1 MGCVLDVAGGRAQQ
15 GRPMNKLLS
24 FLNNMD
30 VRAQRTTWVSLAL
43 FAVVA
48 TMIVLGK
55 TGALGLVSED
65 VERFL
70 TGLREGPWG
79 LPAVILVFCVS
90 AYVAAPQFVLI
101 GACVVAFGPLYGFLY
116 AWAGTCVSGVVTF
129 YTGRWAGSG
138 MLRRYGGDTA
148 NRLSRFIG
156 RNDFLASLI
165 VRNVP
170 TAPFIVVNMAFG
182 ASHAKFWRYFG
193 GLVLGVIPKT
203 AIVALLG
210 QSVLSAMGGGLFLA
224 IGVAITVIGVWISVA
239 LAARRAV
246 GADPEAEP
254 GGDGTGDGLAKADG
268 A

>member
-1 MGCVLDVAGGRAQQ
+1 
-15 GRPMNKLLS
+15 MNKLLS

-43 FAVVA
+43 FVVVA

-116 AWAGTCVSGVVTF
+116 AWAGTCFSGVVTF
-129 YTGRWAGSG
+129 YTGRWAGSS
-138 MLRRYGGDTA
+138 MLRRYCVDTA

-182 ASHAKFWRYFG
+182 ALRANYLAFLG
-193 GLVLGVIPKT
+193 GMAIGSLPKILLVT
-203 AIVALLG
+203 FAG
-210 QSVLSAMGGGLFLA
+210 QSLISAITGSPLIAAALNSLPGATIVDVIDEDPDNSGNPADADNVIDLSA
-224 IGVAITVIGVWISVA
+224 
-239 LAARRAV
+239 RRQA
-246 GADPEAEP
+246 
-254 GGDGTGDGLAKADG
+254 
-268 A
+268 